1 MNIFTY
7 FINLI
12 KNKSLS
18 SQSVLIMRTP
28 HQECNWAG
36 VPVLPF
42 WTQDPLCSSQLLMDG
57 SQPMTETTACSWE
70 RQDAS
75 DVDIGHWLTLVTFFP
90 SLHHAGSDLPSLTF
104 TEFSIFFRIW
114 VLLIK
119 PLSYYS
125 WGSQGKNTEVI
136 CHSLFQWTTFCQTS
150 PLWPIHLGWPHTAWL
165 SFTELDKLVVRV
177 IRLASLI
184 WLWFQSVLP
193 LMPSLS
199 AYDLT

>member
-75 DVDIGHWLTLVTFFP
+75 EVDIGHWLTLVTFFP

-104 TEFSIFFRIW
+104 TEFSIFFCIW

-125 WGSQGKNTEVI
+125 WGSQGKNTYWSGLPIPLPGDLPNPGSNSDLLKCRQILYHLSHQISSDCRGLWKFI
-136 CHSLFQWTTFCQTS
+136 CNISIMSMMNSH
-150 PLWPIHLGWPHTAWL
+150 PL
-165 SFTELDKLVVRV
+165 SFLR
-177 IRLASLI
+177 II
-184 WLWFQSVLP
+184 I
-193 LMPSLS
+193 
-199 AYDLT
+199 